1 MNTAVDKA
9 NGVGD
14 HPLSVAAIA
23 IVVGGSGLGCS
34 RGEDYQLPACALVTG
49 NSSAK
54 VLMRNL
60 AVRRC
65 SSRSRAAMAA
75 KISGCSLNVDDVVS
89 RKLGEIG

>member
-23 IVVGGSGLGCS
+23 IVVGGHGLGCS
-34 RGEDYQLPACALVTG
+34 RGEDYQLLGLRFSHETHRQGLDEELGCQT
-49 NSSAK
+49 
-54 VLMRNL
+54 MFF
-60 AVRRC
+60 AVARC
-65 SSRSRAAMAA
+65 DGSENIGLLSQ
-75 KISGCSLNVDDVVS
+75 NVDDVVS